1 MVVIASY
8 VYIIFSLKP
17 ASERTDS
24 ELFCIDQ
31 ESQPGE
37 EWGTEMVHNKDSVL
51 SMQKKT
57 K

>member
-8 VYIIFSLKP
+8 ICILSLKP

-37 EWGTEMVHNKDSVL
+37 EVCTEMAHNKDSVL